1 MTAITFDTLR
11 FVERLKDSGIPEA
24 QAKAIAEAIREAQ
37 GEAELAT
44 VRDLREL
51 GERLKHEIE
60 LVRRDLKELEQRMTI
75 KLGAMVVV
83 AVSIVAALVK
93 LL

>member
-1 MTAITFDTLR
+1 M
-11 FVERLKDSGIPEA
+11 
-24 QAKAIAEAIREAQ
+24 REAQ

-51 GERLKHEIE
+51 GEITRHEIE
-60 LVRRDLKELEQRMTI
+60 LVRRDLKDLEQGMTI
-75 KLGAMVVV
+75 RLSAMLVV
-83 AVSIVAALVK
+83 AVGIVAALMK

>member
-1 MTAITFDTLR
+1 MTAITFDTLK

-24 QAKAIAEAIREAQ
+24 QAKAIAEAFREAQ

-44 VRDLREL
+44 
-51 GERLKHEIE
+51 KHDIE
-60 LVRRDLKELEQRMTI
+60 LLRRDLKELEQRMTI
-75 KLGAMVVV
+75 KLGAMLVV

>member
-1 MTAITFDTLR
+1 M
-11 FVERLKDSGIPEA
+11 
-24 QAKAIAEAIREAQ
+24 REAQ

-51 GERLKHEIE
+51 GEITRHDIE
-60 LVRRDLKELEQRMTI
+60 LVRRDLKDLEQGMTI
-75 KLGAMVVV
+75 RLSAMLVV
-83 AVSIVAALVK
+83 AVGIVAALMK

>member
-1 MTAITFDTLR
+1 MTAVTFDTLK
-11 FVERLKDSGIPEA
+11 FVERLKDSGIPEP
-24 QAKAIAEAIREAQ
+24 QAKAIVEAFREAQ

-51 GERLKHEIE
+51 GELTRHEIE
-60 LVRRDLKELEQRMTI
+60 LVRRDLKELESRMTI
-75 KLGAMVVV
+75 KLGAMLVV
-83 AVSIVAALVK
+83 AVGVVAALVK

>member
-1 MTAITFDTLR
+1 M
-11 FVERLKDSGIPEA
+11 
-24 QAKAIAEAIREAQ
+24 REAQ

-51 GERLKHEIE
+51 GEITRHEIE
-60 LVRRDLKELEQRMTI
+60 LVRRDLKELEQGMTI
-75 KLGAMVVV
+75 RLSAMLVV
-83 AVSIVAALVK
+83 AVGIVAALMK

>member
-1 MTAITFDTLR
+1 M
-11 FVERLKDSGIPEA
+11 
-24 QAKAIAEAIREAQ
+24 REAQ

-44 VRDLREL
+44 ARDLREL
-51 GERLKHEIE
+51 GELTKHEIE

-75 KLGAMVVV
+75 KLGAMVMV
-83 AVSIVAALVK
+83 AVSMVAALVK

>member
-1 MTAITFDTLR
+1 MTAITFDTLK

-24 QAKAIAEAIREAQ
+24 QAKAIAEAFREAQ

-44 VRDLREL
+44 
-51 GERLKHEIE
+51 KHDIE
-60 LVRRDLKELEQRMTI
+60 LLRCDLKELEQRMTI
-75 KLGAMVVV
+75 KLGAMLVV

>member
-24 QAKAIAEAIREAQ
+24 QAKAIAEAVREAQ

-51 GERLKHEIE
+51 GELLKHEIE

>member
-1 MTAITFDTLR
+1 M
-11 FVERLKDSGIPEA
+11 
-24 QAKAIAEAIREAQ
+24 REAQ

-51 GERLKHEIE
+51 GEITRHEIE
-60 LVRRDLKELEQRMTI
+60 LVRRDLKDLKQRMTI
-75 KLGAMVVV
+75 RLSAMLVV
-83 AVSIVAALVK
+83 AVGIVAALMK